1 MCAWKD
7 AFTSEAR
14 LKGLSVLP
22 EDHQEGGAVGTSS
35 PERRFGH
42 NQTQPS
48 RERGRGGR
56 ERLRAN
62 DKPGGLDLCSFK
74 R

>member
-7 AFTSEAR
+7 AFTFKAR
-14 LKGLSVLP
+14 LKGLSGPP

-42 NQTQPS
+42 NQTQL
-48 RERGRGGR
+48 GMGGGGDR
-56 ERLRAN
+56 ERLGAN

>member
-14 LKGLSVLP
+14 LKGLSVPP
-22 EDHQEGGAVGTSS
+22 EDHQEGGAVGASL
-35 PERRFGH
+35 PERRFGR
-42 NQTQPS
+42 NQTQRS
-48 RERGRGGR
+48 REGGAR
-56 ERLRAN
+56 ERLGAN
-62 DKPGGLDLCSFK
+62 DEPGGLDLCSFK

>member
-14 LKGLSVLP
+14 LKGLSVPP

-35 PERRFGH
+35 PERRFGL
-42 NQTQPS
+42 NQTKPS
-48 RERGRGGR
+48 RER
-56 ERLRAN
+56 ERLGAN
-62 DKPGGLDLCSFK
+62 DKPGGLDLQSL
-74 R
+74 